1 MFCHNCGAE
10 IKEGALFC
18 PKCGAKQESQEQ
30 KDFQAV
36 QPQEGGQPAG
46 ELKFSGKTVRILGIF
61 AGALVILAGAAAGV
75 FFLKG
80 GNKPGQAVETTEQEL
95 QEPLYSMEDVAAID
109 TGAQNHTPG
118 TKQQGMKW
126 DSSLFYWLEDA
137 SEDVNDGN
145 IAKCRLSKTLLRDAD
160 TRNLNQYEIY
170 SDPES
175 GEVYKIVSIKGVENG
190 LELVDYYYKDGRP
203 NFAFRRQDSVYTPT
217 YATIGKVGERYYFAE
232 DVMVRWRLIQV
243 PDEIQE
249 HTLAM
254 EDTWYPQTDY
264 FTENDEARA
273 LYDSREAEMLNAACN
288 VYDAVT
294 GNKNTG
300 RVKGFLRDTTGKG
313 IAGKTV
319 GFYRDSDGALLYETE
334 TDEQGMFAAF
344 VYLDDTACTLKVESD
359 GGYKEESVQ
368 GIQFAASSVTYD
380 YDITLH
386 KEGGDEYP
394 VVLHAYSAVDVI
406 TQENTVAQGN
416 DATQENAAQGN
427 PVQEDSAASGNML
440 QTVTAYVREGEGNQT
455 GEVVL
460 ETSTQ
465 NGELSMNLPSG
476 IYTVQLHADG
486 YMDIYVKIE
495 VEEETAPRDVY
506 VMPQLNEGQTGVV
519 LTWDGEETDLDL
531 TLFTPYQAENGDM
544 AHIGG
549 NVKEDGHGNAL
560 VSDNKSRCEAMY
572 VNSGEPGSYKLY
584 VNNYTDS
591 LAGNYTSD
599 ALGRINVHIYI
610 YNSSGF
616 VAEYTVPLGQT
627 GVVWEVLELNGDT
640 LTPAQRVYSEVS
652 GKAWWTEDKDKNKKA
667 RKAFYDVLVN
677 GVEPEGDY
685 DKTVFA
691 SIREEAAGVSA
702 SSGSTFLLKDIDGD
716 GVEELF
722 FPSGTDSLKTVD
734 DFGESGGSATV
745 TYALKYKETGVE
757 VMFFHTVDYSNGE
770 FLLDNG
776 QVLTISRISTF
787 NESWMPEESSW
798 KNNTNEIYLY
808 GNSYIICENWDT
820 FLGEWAHS
828 GKGSREYHFVKYQ
841 DWETSADLGTEYFI
855 DNHLVSKEEWQNGI
869 QTDIINNLISQD
881 KYYELNP
888 ENIQKELL
896 QP

>member
-10 IKEGALFC
+10 MKEGALFC
-18 PKCGAKQESQEQ
+18 PKCGTKQRSQEQ
-30 KDFQAV
+30 EDFQTV

-46 ELKFSGKTVRILGIF
+46 DSKFSGKTMRLLGIF
-61 AGALVILAGAAAGV
+61 AGAAVILAGTAAGV

-80 GNKPGQAVETTEQEL
+80 GNKPGQAVEATEQEP
-95 QEPLYSMEDVAAID
+95 QEPLYCIEDVAVID
-109 TGAQNHTPG
+109 TGAKNHTPG

-170 SDPES
+170 SNPES
-175 GEVYKIVSIKGVENG
+175 GEVYKIVSIKGLENG
-190 LELVDYYYKDGRP
+190 LELVDYYYKDGRL

-273 LYDSREAEMLNAACN
+273 LYDSREVEMLNAACN

-294 GNKNTG
+294 GNKNEG

-344 VYLDDTACTLKVESD
+344 VYLDDTACTLKVKGD
-359 GGYKEESVQ
+359 GEYKEESVQ

-406 TQENTVAQGN
+406 MQENTVAQGN
-416 DATQENAAQGN
+416 DAAQENAAQEN
-427 PVQEDSAASGNML
+427 PVQEASAASGNML
-440 QTVTAYVREGEGNQT
+440 QTVTAYVREGEGNRT
-455 GEVVL
+455 GEVIL

-465 NGELSMNLPSG
+465 NGEISMNLPSG
-476 IYTVQLHADG
+476 IYTVQLHVDG

-549 NVKEDGHGNAL
+549 NVKEDGHGNVL

-591 LAGNYTSD
+591 LAGNYASD

-616 VAEYTVPLGQT
+616 VAEYTVPLDQT

-640 LTPAQRVYSEVS
+640 LTPAQRIYSEVS

-667 RKAFYDVLVN
+667 RKAFYDVLIN

-685 DKTVFA
+685 DKSVFA
-691 SIREEAAGVSA
+691 FIREEAAGVSA

-722 FPSGTDSLKTVD
+722 FSSGEDSIKTVD
-734 DFGESGGSATV
+734 DFGESGGSATIS
-745 TYALKYKETGVE
+745 YALRYKETGVE

-776 QVLTISRISTF
+776 QVVTMSTGGT
-787 NESWMPEESSW
+787 SGQDMIPEESRW
-798 KNNTNEIYLY
+798 KNSTEEIWFGRNIY
-808 GNSYIICENWDT
+808 GIYEDWAE
-820 FLGEWAHS
+820 FRGEWTD
-828 GKGSREYHFVKYQ
+828 GKERTYSEFSYS
-841 DWETSADLGTEYFI
+841 DDLGTEYFI
-855 DNHLVSKEEWQNGI
+855 DDHLVSKEEWRNGI
-869 QTDIINNLISQD
+869 QTDIINNLIPEEQ
-881 KYYELNP
+881 YYELNF
-888 ENIQKELL
+888 ENVQKVLGN
-896 QP
+896 